1 MTGQI
6 LPPQLGV
13 PTCRRPVCI
22 GAAVGMLAL
31 AERPACAILFNHP
44 VLRKFLP
51 VLIALPDFLV
61 SSPADAVLAGTISP
75 IIASNLERSR
85 QFTLIDQAAF
95 TEKITDFDVPPRFPE
110 WRRID
115 AQAVVTGRVA
125 REPDGRITVAFRLW
139 DVFGGGQLEGR
150 QYVSMPDDIHSI
162 ANIIS
167 DAFYERAIGEKN
179 NFDSSTSP

>member
-22 GAAVGMLAL
+22 GAAVGILAL
-31 AERPACAILFNHP
+31 AERPACAILFTHP

-95 TEKITDFDVPPRFPE
+95 TEKITDVDVPPRFPE
-110 WRRID
+110 RRRID
-115 AQAVVTGRVA
+115 AQASSRGASPANPTAASVSRS
-125 REPDGRITVAFRLW
+125 
-139 DVFGGGQLEGR
+139 VFGMCSAEDNSRAG
-150 QYVSMPDDIHSI
+150 SMS
-162 ANIIS
+162 ACRTIS
-167 DAFYERAIGEKN
+167 TVLP
-179 NFDSSTSP
+179 TSFPMRSMSA